1 MQASFETTI
10 LSGAPLSLFLCL
22 PLSLSLCLVEL
33 FFGESASTKS
43 QTSIL
48 DQGPRQP
55 AATQLHQLV
64 GAASPWSGRREG
76 RMEQALLTG
85 SSMLTVS
92 REPAG
97 CAWRC
102 TVSLRWHREGMTGVH
117 LKISQTQK
125 AKIKT
130 LPIRQLRD
138 VLVFVEKVLFVC
150 RVPLGPKCV
159 KSHVRHYEA
168 AQHLP
173 ETHASTIF
181 LRLTTKQSHSS
192 SREDIQTRHTVT
204 SSGRAL
210 S

>member
-1 MQASFETTI
+1 MS
-10 LSGAPLSLFLCL
+10 
-22 PLSLSLCLVEL
+22 
-33 FFGESASTKS
+33 
-43 QTSIL
+43 
-48 DQGPRQP
+48 QP
-55 AATQLHQLV
+55 ARRARHQYLIRVQGSLQLPSSTSWTGQLHH
-64 GAASPWSGRREG
+64 GAVEETAGWKRP
-76 RMEQALLTG
+76 EQALLTG
-85 SSMLTVS
+85 SSRLAVS

-97 CAWRC
+97 CAWQC

-138 VLVFVEKVLFVC
+138 VLVFVAKVLFVC

-168 AQHLP
+168 ALHLP

-181 LRLTTKQSHSS
+181 LRLTTEQSHSS
-192 SREDIQTRHTVT
+192 SQGDSQTRHTVT

>member
-76 RMEQALLTG
+76 RMEKTG
-85 SSMLTVS
+85 TGTAHRLQHAHGVQRAS
-92 REPAG
+92 RMRLA
-97 CAWRC
+97 
-102 TVSLRWHREGMTGVH
+102 VH
-117 LKISQTQK
+117 SQPQV
-125 AKIKT
+125 A
-130 LPIRQLRD
+130 
-138 VLVFVEKVLFVC
+138 
-150 RVPLGPKCV
+150 
-159 KSHVRHYEA
+159 
-168 AQHLP
+168 
-173 ETHASTIF
+173 
-181 LRLTTKQSHSS
+181 
-192 SREDIQTRHTVT
+192 
-204 SSGRAL
+204 
-210 S
+210 